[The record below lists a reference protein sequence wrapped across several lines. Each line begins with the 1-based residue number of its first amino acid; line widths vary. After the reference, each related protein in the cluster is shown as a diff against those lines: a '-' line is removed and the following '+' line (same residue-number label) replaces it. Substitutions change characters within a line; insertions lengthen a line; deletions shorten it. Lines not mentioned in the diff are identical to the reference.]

1 MKKIVLT
8 LFLSTLFVLGVNG
21 QEKKACCVGGQ
32 EKGDWYVGTGNI
44 ADKAWTEWSIAP
56 TVGYGLT
63 DNLMVGLNVSQADSI
78 ADMSFDIHARY
89 FWNGYFLYI
98 ETEGLK
104 ADNMNYGLGKMFTFH
119 RGVYVD
125 PKVVYNATEKTT
137 NLMLGVG
144 LKF

>member
-8 LFLSTLFVLGVNG
+8 LFLSTLLVLGVN
-21 QEKKACCVGGQ
+21 GQ

-63 DNLMVGLNVSQADSI
+63 DNFMVGLNVSQADSI
-78 ADMSFDIHARY
+78 ADMNFDIHARY
-89 FWNGYFLYI
+89 FWNGYFLYV

-104 ADNMNYGLGKMFTFH
+104 TENMNYGLGKMFTFH
-119 RGVYVD
+119 KGVYVD